1 MLDQQRRPLHAK
13 RPKPKL
19 RKSCDGCEITTWDDD
34 PVTNEIDWKG
44 TANPEPAEWGYYSP
58 PFPRDSDGR
67 IMVDVSQLDP
77 LPTPG
82 GSFCTNCDKAKRRDY
97 RNRTTSWLMEHRQQS
112 EENEAEWH
120 RCRKAVIR
128 DRLGA
133 GNSKREMVR
142 IGIDRRQKAVRK
154 VHLKREKM
162 FDVKRK
168 GILVKLDSWQ
178 KRPAVIQKY
187 GKNAKPK
194 IAGLKTHTADDWEGK
209 SCKWVFVPEL
219 GSDMMHAE
227 MTDRN
232 RLQDGRLLVDG
243 ESERAEALADE
254 TMEEFSQAMVNL
266 NPTSD
271 RGVVKRKDGGEVKLP
286 AFTMEVRYQHQIK
299 CNIFNE

>member
-1 MLDQQRRPLHAK
+1 MTFGCFSSSCVFWEMCLPQHEMK
-13 RPKPKL
+13 
-19 RKSCDGCEITTWDDD
+19 KSNTIAFH
-34 PVTNEIDWKG
+34 I
-44 TANPEPAEWGYYSP
+44 
-58 PFPRDSDGR
+58 
-67 IMVDVSQLDP
+67 
-77 LPTPG
+77 
-82 GSFCTNCDKAKRRDY
+82 
-97 RNRTTSWLMEHRQQS
+97 
-112 EENEAEWH
+112 
-120 RCRKAVIR
+120 
-128 DRLGA
+128 
-133 GNSKREMVR
+133 
-142 IGIDRRQKAVRK
+142 
-154 VHLKREKM
+154 KM
-162 FDVKRK
+162 FSEMSNRQTAK
-168 GILVKLDSWQ
+168 GKKLDSWQ
-178 KRPAVIQKY
+178 MRPAVIQTY
-187 GKNAKPK
+187 GKHAKPK